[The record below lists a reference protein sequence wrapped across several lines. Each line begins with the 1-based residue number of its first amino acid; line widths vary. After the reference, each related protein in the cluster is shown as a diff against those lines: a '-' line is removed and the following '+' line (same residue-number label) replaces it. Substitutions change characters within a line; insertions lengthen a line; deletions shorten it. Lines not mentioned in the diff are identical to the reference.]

1 MNGIFS
7 DTLKN
12 CAHWFLYIFINDN
25 APLNKSIMQKRNN
38 QITWLKRL
46 DAINTT
52 YNYAEL
58 KEIVR
63 QGIYDRYGKSPADVL
78 TLLYNTAVGANV
90 SGVGTL
96 IEDETK
102 KANENLKKLSLTTTT
117 PTGET
122 KEENFWDFFSKTI
135 DAIERILDVL
145 GIGKKEDIKPTSTDW
160 YKPNSTG
167 SGSSDALA
175 SVGEYLPWAM
185 AAVIGLFL
193 LTSPNGKK
201 KE

>member
-1 MNGIFS
+1 MNGLFADI
-7 DTLKN
+7 LKS
-12 CAHWFLYIFINDN
+12 CAHWFLYVFINAD
-25 APLNKSIMQKRNN
+25 APLNKSIMRKRNN

-46 DAINTT
+46 DALNTT

-78 TLLYNTAVGANV
+78 TLLYDTAVGANV
-90 SGVGTL
+90 NGVGTVL
-96 IEDETK
+96 ETETA
-102 KANENLKKLSLTTTT
+102 KATENLKKLSLTTTT

-122 KEENFWDFFSKTI
+122 KNENFWDGMLNTLEYIKQ
-135 DAIERILDVL
+135 ILDVL
-145 GIGKKEDIKPTSTDW
+145 GIGKTADIQPTSTDW

-175 SVGEYLPWAM
+175 SVGEYLPWVM
-185 AAVIGLFL
+185 GAAIGWFL
-193 LTSPNGKK
+193 LTSPNTEKK
-201 KE
+201 